1 MNFQVPQ
8 MKFCLSTLPYR
19 THTAAR
25 QRYGGDRGRSETE
38 RVSNANQRCPPEG
51 ESAKVKALTGRYSN
65 QWPFQ

>member
-1 MNFQVPQ
+1 MNSQVPQ
-8 MKFCLSTLPYR
+8 KKLFLSTLPYL

-65 QWPFQ
+65 LWPLQ